1 MRKGMGQAKRT
12 RRRVSRGRC
21 AHEKKT
27 SVRVG
32 EGRERERKKKKVE
45 RWFEEGKIKTDGL
58 RGGRGSGRLIDVEAI
73 KVNGIDER
81 ICIK

>member
-1 MRKGMGQAKRT
+1 MCARKKDECAC
-12 RRRVSRGRC
+12 RRG
-21 AHEKKT
+21 K
-27 SVRVG
+27 
-32 EGRERERKKKKVE
+32 RERERKKKKVE
-45 RWFEEGKIKTDGL
+45 RWFEEGEIKTDGL